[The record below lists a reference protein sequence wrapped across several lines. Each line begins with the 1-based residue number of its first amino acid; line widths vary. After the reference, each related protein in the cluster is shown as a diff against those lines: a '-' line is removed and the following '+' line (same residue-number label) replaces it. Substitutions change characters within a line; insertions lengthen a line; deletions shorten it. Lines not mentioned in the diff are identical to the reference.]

1 MPVHRV
7 NINGK
12 EGWQYGQTGKVYYGP
27 VARRKAEAQAAAIH
41 ASQNKRAHI
50 TYREVL
56 EKVAAAVARN
66 GLKSPKNPFIQE
78 YDKLC
83 KGFDFNTKP
92 PKPEKPER
100 KKVVQ
105 DPKTKTWLKIEWS
118 EDMPEPNIGEQK

>member
-12 EGWQYGQTGKVYYGP
+12 NGWQYGQTGKIYYGP
-27 VARRKAEAQAAAIH
+27 DARRKAEAQAAAIH
-41 ASQNKRAHI
+41 AAQSKKAHI

-56 EKVAAAVARN
+56 DKMAAVPTN
-66 GLKSPKNPFIQE
+66 GLKPPTNPFIKD
-78 YDKLC
+78 YNKLC
-83 KGFDFNTKP
+83 KGFDYNTKP
-92 PKPEKPER
+92 PKPQRPER